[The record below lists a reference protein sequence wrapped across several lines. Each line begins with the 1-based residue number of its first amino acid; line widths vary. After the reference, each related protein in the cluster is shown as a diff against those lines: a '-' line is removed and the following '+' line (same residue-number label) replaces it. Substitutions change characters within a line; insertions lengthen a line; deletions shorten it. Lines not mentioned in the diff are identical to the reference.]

1 MLSFPIIP
9 YLLGVAK
16 SLEKYKINQNKI
28 GSKPDGVLLAF
39 LVGYTLALLSE
50 ADVPGEPTWG
60 SLL

>member
-1 MLSFPIIP
+1 M
-9 YLLGVAK
+9 
-16 SLEKYKINQNKI
+16 EKYKINQNKI